1 MSTLQPVIHVLQHS
15 SDENVMEQFFE
26 HESLIWIDWREDEGD
41 IIQYFN
47 DQLPESDQITCEI
60 IDIDKPRGV
69 DIVLSSHD
77 RKLTIPFADDR
88 TDRDSAI
95 RAMQDM
101 IAPRYQIRWFMES
114 LGNDTLAYL
123 LLSTEQW
130 AELEKQFGKEKL
142 EFHFQPIT
150 SESVMFSLDMD
161 EVFGLIETR
170 QKARTSE

>member
-1 MSTLQPVIHVLQHS
+1 M
-15 SDENVMEQFFE
+15 
-26 HESLIWIDWREDEGD
+26 
-41 IIQYFN
+41 
-47 DQLPESDQITCEI
+47 
-60 IDIDKPRGV
+60 
-69 DIVLSSHD
+69 LSSHD
-77 RKLTIPFADDR
+77 HKLTIPFADDR

-95 RAMQDM
+95 RAMQEM
-101 IAPRYQIRWFMES
+101 IGPRYQIRWFMES
-114 LGNDTLAYL
+114 LGNDTLAFL

-170 QKARTSE
+170 QKVRTSE

>member
-1 MSTLQPVIHVLQHS
+1 MSTLQPIIHVLRHS
-15 SDENVMEQFFE
+15 SDEDVVEQFFE

-47 DQLPESDQITCEI
+47 DRLPESDQIKCEI

-69 DIVLSSHD
+69 DIVLSSND
-77 RKLTIPFADDR
+77 RKLKIPFADDR

-95 RAMQDM
+95 RAMQEM

-130 AELEKQFGKEKL
+130 TELEKQFGKEKL

-150 SESVMFSLDMD
+150 SESIMFSLDMD
-161 EVFGLIETR
+161 EVFTLVESR
-170 QKARTSE
+170 QKAQTSE